1 MGGVVGVELRAPKP
15 GELPLGSPSFSISFL
30 KIKELR
36 KNLVVARCA
45 MMWLRM
51 DGVPHDFP
59 HSEEEAKAG
68 LKIITSHI

>member
-1 MGGVVGVELRAPKP
+1 MDGVVGVELRAPNP

-36 KNLVVARCA
+36 KNLVVTRCA

-51 DGVPHDFP
+51 HGVPTIFP
-59 HSEEEAKAG
+59 IVKKRRKLG
-68 LKIITSHI
+68 

>member
-51 DGVPHDFP
+51 DGVPTIFP
-59 HSEEEAKAG
+59 IVKKRRKLG
-68 LKIITSHI
+68 

>member
-15 GELPLGSPSFSISFL
+15 GELPLGRPSFSISFL

-51 DGVPHDFP
+51 HGVPTIFP
-59 HSEEEAKAG
+59 TAKKRRKPG
-68 LKIITSHI
+68 QNHH

>member
-36 KNLVVARCA
+36 KNLVGARCA

-51 DGVPHDFP
+51 DEVPTIFP
-59 HSEEEAKAG
+59 MVKKRRKLG
-68 LKIITSHI
+68 

>member
-15 GELPLGSPSFSISFL
+15 GEVPLGSPSFSISFL

-59 HSEEEAKAG
+59 IVKKRRKLG
-68 LKIITSHI
+68 